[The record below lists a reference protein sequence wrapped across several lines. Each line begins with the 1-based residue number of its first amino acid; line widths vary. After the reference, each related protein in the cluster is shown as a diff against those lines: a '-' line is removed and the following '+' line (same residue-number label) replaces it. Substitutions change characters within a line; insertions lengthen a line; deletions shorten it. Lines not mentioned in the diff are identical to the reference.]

1 MARLEAFEEL
11 GARYAVG
18 GLVAG
23 GGIGVMPGRFWGGG
37 GGHALAVILVNEQI
51 GGDED
56 ASGFLSE
63 RLWRQDD
70 RKVHSSALIRMLFG
84 SWLCHG
90 VVVIG
95 SSPCTCHS

>member
-23 GGIGVMPGRFWGGG
+23 GGIGVMPRWFWGGG
-37 GGHALAVILVNEQI
+37 GGHALAVILMYEQT

-56 ASGFLSE
+56 ASGFLNE
-63 RLWRQDD
+63 RLLAVR
-70 RKVHSSALIRMLFG
+70 R
-84 SWLCHG
+84 
-90 VVVIG
+90 
-95 SSPCTCHS
+95 